1 MDISRRDLGFLL
13 PALAAVNTGAQERQ
27 AGTLDSKVYHSGK
40 IAYEGDQKK
49 KGRRFFYGKNHTG
62 FKLEAHETVLG
73 AGTATHEPHKHE
85 NEEIVIVVE
94 GTVEVYLDGKTE
106 NAETGSVIYFGSNQM
121 HSARSVGPGA
131 CRYYVVELRGNEA

>member
-1 MDISRRDLGFLL
+1 MEITRRDLSFLL
-13 PALAAVNTGAQERQ
+13 PALVAANAGGQE
-27 AGTLDSKVYHSGK
+27 AAAAALPAKVYHSDR
-40 IAYEGDQKK
+40 IAYEGDAKK